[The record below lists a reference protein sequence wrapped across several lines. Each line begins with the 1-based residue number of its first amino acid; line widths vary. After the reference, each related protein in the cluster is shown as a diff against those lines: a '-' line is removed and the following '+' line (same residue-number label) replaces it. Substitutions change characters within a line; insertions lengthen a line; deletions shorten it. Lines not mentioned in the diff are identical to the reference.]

1 MSVEFVDANVMVYAF
16 TTDPRTDRALAI
28 LEGRPVISVQCLNEF
43 ANVARRKLTMDW
55 PDVRRSLQAIRRL
68 CSNVMPID
76 LDVHEDALR
85 IAERYGYR
93 MFDCLIIA
101 SALQADSER
110 LWSEDMQDGLVIDGR
125 LSIAN
130 PFRTEG

>member
-55 PDVRRSLQAIRRL
+55 PDVRRSLQAIR
-68 CSNVMPID
+68 
-76 LDVHEDALR
+76 
-85 IAERYGYR
+85 
-93 MFDCLIIA
+93 
-101 SALQADSER
+101 
-110 LWSEDMQDGLVIDGR
+110 
-125 LSIAN
+125 
-130 PFRTEG
+130 

>member
-1 MSVEFVDANVMVYAF
+1 MLVEFVDTNVMIYAF

-28 LEGRPVISVQCLNEF
+28 LEGHPVISVQCLNEF

-55 PDVRRSLQAIRRL
+55 PDVRRSLLAIRRL
-68 CSNVMPID
+68 CSTIMPID
-76 LDVHEDALR
+76 LGIHEEALR
-85 IAERYGYR
+85 IAERCGYR

-101 SALQADSER
+101 SALQANSDR
-110 LWSEDMQDGLVIDGR
+110 LWSEDVEDGMVIDGR

-130 PFRTEG
+130 PFRKED